1 MLENLYE
8 IKDIIAV
15 RFRDDYLN
23 YLSREII
30 DNLNGFNYFN
40 DTFYY
45 LDREIVRNPDGTYLE
60 IFEDA
65 ILGIL
70 LYERIVKSDRE
81 DYPDFLEEVKE
92 VELEGLTPLEL
103 EKGIVGSAKLFYNFQ
118 IINDLSYRKV
128 KTKNIRRVG

>member
-8 IKDIIAV
+8 IKDLIVV
-15 RFRDDYLN
+15 RFKDDYQDYLN
-23 YLSREII
+23 NEVIN
-30 DNLNGFNYFN
+30 NLNGFKHFN

-45 LDREIVRNPDGTYLE
+45 LDREIVKNPDGTYLE
-60 IFEDA
+60 IYEDA

-70 LYERIVKSDRE
+70 LYERVVKSDNL
-81 DYPDFLEEVKE
+81 DYPEFIEEVKE

-103 EKGIVGSAKLFYNFQ
+103 EKGIVGSSKLFYNFQ

-128 KTKNIRRVG
+128 KTKSMRRVG